1 MRITARSVSGS
12 SPISRPAYSR
22 PSGKLTAICVASW
35 TTWLLV
41 KMNPSRAITN
51 PEPLPPISR
60 APCRLRRCCL
70 MSMLTTEDATRSATL
85 TTVREYSSSKA
96 ESSEAEAPGTG
107 GNSGAELASCKSRP
121 SDGASSFGKV
131 TVVTTKFHAAKTSS
145 QLHVDLTCILYLESY
160 SLLAPDGRFA
170 TKRYAKTFLRFGHG

>member
-12 SPISRPAYSR
+12 SPISRPGYSR
-22 PSGKLTAICVASW
+22 PSGKLTVICVASC

-41 KMNPSRAITN
+41 KMNPSGAITN

-70 MSMLTTEDATRSATL
+70 MSMLTTEGATRSATL

-107 GNSGAELASCKSRP
+107 GDPGAELASCKRRP

-131 TVVTTKFHAAKTSS
+131 AVVINQISS
-145 QLHVDLTCILYLESY
+145 CRHRQSSTCRSYLYDLSGV
-160 SLLAPDGRFA
+160 LLSSC
-170 TKRYAKTFLRFGHG
+170 T